1 MLVLLPPQKIQAHNS
16 QTQITIMEPYVQSKG
31 EYFTSFVL
39 VSDITLMLCIAS
51 CVQSESGY
59 AAYNAWLCP
68 LKQLSVVALGGLDLL
83 KRVISSIG
91 WEPRCF
97 LWRIETNSI
106 CKQVLWWL
114 MIATITD
121 RGIKKWGRGTNSKI
135 CNDSWWVVTQTHKE
149 RCERGT
155 NSKVFF

>member
-59 AAYNAWLCP
+59 AAYNA
-68 LKQLSVVALGGLDLL
+68 
-83 KRVISSIG
+83 
-91 WEPRCF
+91 
-97 LWRIETNSI
+97 
-106 CKQVLWWL
+106 
-114 MIATITD
+114 
-121 RGIKKWGRGTNSKI
+121 
-135 CNDSWWVVTQTHKE
+135 
-149 RCERGT
+149 
-155 NSKVFF
+155 